1 MNVAGDGP
9 IESML
14 KKKAKDYNI
23 DQSISWLG
31 KIKRNE
37 LFELFKKSDL
47 LIFPSLRD
55 SGGLV
60 ILEAMSYGLTAA
72 VLDIGGPGQIVDN
85 DCGIKINI
93 EKKEENEIIIELSNS
108 INYLII
114 NRNKLNNK
122 KQKSFERVKEFNWKV
137 KAMTIY
143 AK

>member
-1 MNVAGDGP
+1 
-9 IESML
+9 
-14 KKKAKDYNI
+14 
-23 DQSISWLG
+23 
-31 KIKRNE
+31 
-37 LFELFKKSDL
+37 
-47 LIFPSLRD
+47 
-55 SGGLV
+55 
-60 ILEAMSYGLTAA
+60 MSYGLTAA
-72 VLDIGGPGQIVDN
+72 ILDIGGPGQIVDN

-122 KQKSFERVKEFNWKV
+122 KQKSLERVKEFNWKK